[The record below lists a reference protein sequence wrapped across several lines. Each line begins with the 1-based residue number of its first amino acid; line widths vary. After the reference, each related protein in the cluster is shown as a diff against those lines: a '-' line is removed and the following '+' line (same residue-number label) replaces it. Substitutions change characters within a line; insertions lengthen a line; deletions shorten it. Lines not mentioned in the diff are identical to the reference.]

1 MQEKN
6 VKKSIFSVLRLF
18 SIYYILVSTK
28 FKNTTYRF
36 KGSIMAENNIAFITK
51 QTKIVKRN
59 GETVDFDANK
69 IYTAISKAVAAT
81 KEMTPSQVLTITQF
95 VLNKLDVEFTD
106 KIPTVEQVQDTVI
119 QTLMDS
125 REYKTAEA
133 YIIYRQKHSEI
144 RDANIDAVQV
154 IDGYVTEADWRVK
167 ENANI
172 GYSIGGL
179 ILRTS
184 ERVTAEYW
192 LHLYPQEIAEAH
204 KRASFHIHDL
214 GWLSGYCAGWSLREL
229 LYEGFNGV
237 PGYLQCAPA
246 KHMATAISHM
256 VNFLGTLQNEFAGA
270 QAFSSVDTYLAPYVR
285 LDKLSYEDVKNSM
298 QTLVFNC
305 AVPCRWG
312 TQTPFINF
320 TFDWTCPKD
329 LRAQRPFVGGKQVD
343 FTYGDLQNEMDMI
356 NKAFLEVLTEGDSLG
371 RPFTFPIPTY
381 NITDDFPWDHPNV
394 KPLFECAAKYGLPNF
409 QNFLNSDLNP
419 SDVRSMC
426 CRLRLDVRELLK
438 RGGGL
443 FGSAEKT
450 GSLGVITINLARL
463 GYLHKGDRE
472 GLFREL
478 QSLLDMARDALEIK
492 RRVLTKNMERGLY
505 PFTKRYLG
513 NWNHHFSTIGV
524 NGANEMVLNF
534 TNGAE
539 NIASVFG
546 KKLVLDVM
554 DFIRDNLANYQ
565 EATGNLY
572 NLEATPAEG
581 CSYRFAKTDK
591 KNFPDIITAG
601 TPDAPYYTNST
612 QMPVNFTDDPF
623 VALEHQEELQRKYTG
638 GTMFHLY
645 MGEPVSSGDAA
656 MKIVRTIFENYK
668 IPYMTLTPTF
678 SICPKH
684 GYLAGAYD
692 YCPKCDAEIAANSN
706 DGCADCHNE
715 NFDL

>member
-1 MQEKN
+1 MSGNEKEVKMQIAPTFICN
-6 VKKSIFSVLRLF
+6 VMSVKKRS
-18 SIYYILVSTK
+18 
-28 FKNTTYRF
+28 
-36 KGSIMAENNIAFITK
+36 
-51 QTKIVKRN
+51 
-59 GETVDFDANK
+59 GETVAFEAKK
-69 IYTAISKAVAAT
+69 IYNAIKKAAT
-81 KEMTPSQVLTITQF
+81 ATNEISDEAIVQITNDVL
-95 VLNKLDVEFTD
+95 KDLDNNFMARTTSVEE
-106 KIPTVEQVQDTVI
+106 IQDTVI
-119 QTLMDS
+119 RKLMDAKA
-125 REYKTAEA
+125 YKTAEA

-144 RDANIDAVQV
+144 RNANVDAID
-154 IDGYVTEADWRVK
+154 IIESYVGGSNWRIK

-192 LHLYPQEIAEAH
+192 LNMFPAEIADAH
-204 KRASFHIHDL
+204 RSAAIHIHDL
-214 GWLSGYCAGWSLREL
+214 GWLTGYCAGWSLREL

-237 PGYLQCAPA
+237 PGYLQCEPA
-246 KHMATAISHM
+246 RHMATAISHM

-285 LDKLSYEDVKNSM
+285 VDNMSYADVKNAM

-320 TFDWTCPKD
+320 TFDWTCPED
-329 LRAQRPFVGGKQVD
+329 LKPQRPFIGKKQVD

-356 NKAFLEVLTEGDSLG
+356 NRAFIEVMTEGDAQG

-381 NITDDFPWDHPNV
+381 NITNDFPWEHPNV
-394 KPLFECAAKYGLPNF
+394 KPLFDLAAKYGIPNF

-419 SDVRSMC
+419 TDVRSMC

-450 GSLGVITINLARL
+450 GSIGVVTMNLARL
-463 GYLHKGDRE
+463 GYMHKGDRD
-472 GLFREL
+472 GLFRDLERL
-478 QSLLDMARDALEIK
+478 MNMGREVLEIK
-492 RRVLTKNMERGLY
+492 RRVITKHMENGLY
-505 PFTKRYLG
+505 PFTRRYLG

-534 TNGAE
+534 TDGKE
-539 NIASVFG
+539 NIATPYG
-546 KKLVLDVM
+546 KKLVLDLM
-554 DFIRDNLANYQ
+554 DFMREKLVKFQ
-565 EATGNLY
+565 EETGNLY

-581 CSYRFAKTDK
+581 CSYRFAKTDV

-601 TPDAPYYTNST
+601 TRDAPYYTNST
-612 QMPVNFTDDPF
+612 QLPVNFTDDPF

-638 GTMFHLY
+638 GTMLHLY
-645 MGEPVSSGDAA
+645 MGEPVSSGEAA
-656 MKIVRTIFENYK
+656 QKIVRTIFENYK

-684 GYLAGAYD
+684 GYLPGRHEF
-692 YCPKCDAEIAANSN
+692 CPKCDAELGITPDEVSN
-706 DGCADCHNE
+706 KA
-715 NFDL
+715 

>member
-1 MQEKN
+1 MAADKGE
-6 VKKSIFSVLRLF
+6 VKIQV
-18 SIYYILVSTK
+18 VSTL
-28 FKNTTYRF
+28 TCELE
-36 KGSIMAENNIAFITK
+36 SIK
-51 QTKIVKRN
+51 KRS
-59 GETVDFDANK
+59 GEVVPFDAKK
-69 IYTAISKAVAAT
+69 IYEAIKKAVAVTCELSDADIVKIT
-81 KEMTPSQVLTITQF
+81 QDVLKRLDKKFAGQTPS
-95 VLNKLDVEFTD
+95 VEE
-106 KIPTVEQVQDTVI
+106 IQDIVV
-119 QTLMDS
+119 QTLMDAHA
-125 REYKTAEA
+125 YKTAES
-133 YIIYRQKHSEI
+133 YIIYRQKRSEI
-144 RDANIDAVQV
+144 RDASIDAVEV
-154 IDGYVTEADWRVK
+154 IDGYVSEADWRVK

-192 LHLYPQEIAEAH
+192 LSLYPREVAEAH
-204 KRASFHIHDL
+204 KSAAFHIHDL

-237 PGYLQCAPA
+237 KGYLQCEPA

-285 LDKLSYEDVKNSM
+285 LDKMSYADVKNSM

-305 AVPCRWG
+305 SVPCRWG

-329 LRAQRPFVGGKQVD
+329 LREQRPFVGKKQVD
-343 FTYGDLQNEMDMI
+343 FTYGDLQPEMDMI
-356 NKAFLEVLTEGDSLG
+356 NKAFLEVMTEGDAQG

-394 KPLFECAAKYGLPNF
+394 KPLFDLAAKYGIPNF

-419 SDVRSMC
+419 TDVRSMC

-450 GSLGVITINLARL
+450 GSIGVVTINLARL
-463 GYLHKGDRE
+463 GYTHKGDRE

-478 QSLLDMARDALEIK
+478 KRLLDLARDSLEIK
-492 RRVLTKNMERGLY
+492 RKIISKNMERGLY

-539 NIASVFG
+539 NIATVFG
-546 KKLVLDVM
+546 KNLVLDVM
-554 DFIRDNLANYQ
+554 DFIRTNLADYQ
-565 EATGNLY
+565 ETTGNLY

-581 CSYRFAKTDK
+581 CAYRFAKTDK

-601 TPDAPYYTNST
+601 TNDAPYYTNST
-612 QMPVNFTDDPF
+612 QLPVNFTDDPF
-623 VALEHQEELQRKYTG
+623 VALEHQEDLQRKYTG
-638 GTMFHLY
+638 GTMLHLY
-645 MGEPVSSGDAA
+645 MGEPVSSGEAA
-656 MKIVRTIFENYK
+656 EKIVRTIFENYK
-668 IPYMTLTPTF
+668 VPYMTLTPTF

-684 GYLAGAYD
+684 GYLPGRHEF
-692 YCPKCDAEIAANSN
+692 CPKCDAEIAANK
-706 DGCADCHNE
+706 NE
-715 NFDL
+715 Q

>member
-1 MQEKN
+1 MSAPENDNKIQIIPTLTTRLN
-6 VKKSIFSVLRLF
+6 VVQKRSGESVPFDSKKI
-18 SIYYILVSTK
+18 
-28 FKNTTYRF
+28 
-36 KGSIMAENNIAFITK
+36 
-51 QTKIVKRN
+51 
-59 GETVDFDANK
+59 FDAIK
-69 IYTAISKAVAAT
+69 KAVAVT
-81 KEMTPSQVLTITQF
+81 HEISDEKIVEITQNA
-95 VLNKLDVEFTD
+95 LRKLEEKFTD
-106 KIPTVEQVQDTVI
+106 KNPTVEDVQESVI
-119 QTLMDS
+119 ESLMDA
-125 REYKTAEA
+125 RAYKTAES
-133 YIIYRQKHSEI
+133 YIIYRQKRTEI
-144 RDANIDAVQV
+144 RDSYVDAVEV
-154 IDGYVTEADWRVK
+154 IEGYVGGSNWRIK

-192 LHLYPQEIAEAH
+192 LNLYPREVAEAH
-204 KRASFHIHDL
+204 KNASIHIHDL
-214 GWLSGYCAGWSLREL
+214 GWLTGYCAGWSLREL

-237 PGYLQCAPA
+237 PGYLQCEPA

-285 LDKLSYEDVKNSM
+285 VDNMTYADVKNAM

-320 TFDWTCPKD
+320 TFDWTCPED
-329 LRAQRPFVGGKQVD
+329 LKKQRPFVGKKQVD
-343 FTYGDLQNEMDMI
+343 FTYGDLQTEMDMI
-356 NKAFLEVLTEGDSLG
+356 NKAFLEVMTEGDALG

-381 NITDDFPWDHPNV
+381 NITNDFPWNHPNV
-394 KPLFECAAKYGLPNF
+394 KPLFDLAAKYGIPNF

-419 SDVRSMC
+419 TDVRSMC

-450 GSLGVITINLARL
+450 GSIGVVTINLARL
-463 GYLHKGDRE
+463 GYTHKGDRE

-478 QSLLDMARDALEIK
+478 KRLLDLARDSLEIK
-492 RRVLTKNMERGLY
+492 RRIITKNMERGLY
-505 PFTKRYLG
+505 PFTRRYLG
-513 NWNHHFSTIGV
+513 NWDHHFSTIGV
-524 NGANEMVLNF
+524 NGANEMVRNF
-534 TNGAE
+534 TNDKE
-539 NIASVFG
+539 NIATPFG
-546 KKLVLDVM
+546 KKLVLDLM
-554 DFIRDNLANYQ
+554 DFIRENLATFQ
-565 EATGNLY
+565 EQTGNLY

-581 CSYRFAKTDK
+581 CSYRFAKTDV

-601 TPDAPYYTNST
+601 THDAPYYTNST
-612 QMPVNFTDDPF
+612 QLPVNYTDDPF
-623 VALEHQEELQRKYTG
+623 VALEHQEDLQRKYTG
-638 GTMFHLY
+638 GTMLHLY

-656 MKIVRTIFENYK
+656 QKIVRTIFENYK

-684 GYLAGAYD
+684 GYLPGRFEF
-692 YCPKCDAEIAANSN
+692 CPKCDAEIAANQNAES
-706 DGCADCHNE
+706 E
-715 NFDL
+715 TVSQ

>member
-1 MQEKN
+1 M
-6 VKKSIFSVLRLF
+6 SVAVNDNKVQTL
-18 SIYYILVSTK
+18 STK
-28 FKNTTYRF
+28 
-36 KGSIMAENNIAFITK
+36 MVAV
-51 QTKIVKRN
+51 QKRG
-59 GETVDFDANK
+59 GETVPFDAMK
-69 IYTAISKAVAAT
+69 IFSAIKKAADAT
-81 KEMTPSQVLTITQF
+81 SEI
-95 VLNKLDVEFTD
+95 DTD
-106 KIPTVEQVQDTVI
+106 KITSITQSALNKIDAKFDGKTPKVEEIQEAVI
-119 QTLMDS
+119 ESLMDAHA
-125 REYKTAEA
+125 YKTAEA
-133 YIIYRQKHSEI
+133 YIIYRQKRSEI
-144 RDANIDAVQV
+144 RDASIDAIDV
-154 IDGYVTEADWRVK
+154 IESYVGGSNWRIK
-167 ENANI
+167 ENANV

-192 LHLYPQEIAEAH
+192 LNLYPRAVADAH
-204 KRASFHIHDL
+204 RNAAFHIHDL
-214 GWLSGYCAGWSLREL
+214 GWLTGYCAGWSLREL

-237 PGYLQCAPA
+237 KGYLQCEPA
-246 KHMATAISHM
+246 RHMATAISHM

-285 LDKLSYEDVKNSM
+285 IDKLSYAEVKNSM

-329 LRAQRPFVGGKQVD
+329 LRDQRPFVGKKQVD
-343 FTYGDLQNEMDMI
+343 FTYGDLQPEMDMI
-356 NKAFLEVLTEGDSLG
+356 NKAFLEVLTEGDAMG

-419 SDVRSMC
+419 TDVRSMC

-450 GSLGVITINLARL
+450 GSIGVVTINLARL
-463 GYLHKGDRE
+463 GYTHRGDRD
-472 GLFREL
+472 GLFAEL
-478 QSLLDMARDALEIK
+478 KRLLFLARDSLEIK
-492 RRVLTKNMERGLY
+492 RTILTKNMERGLY

-513 NWNHHFSTIGV
+513 DWNHHFSTIGV

-534 TNGAE
+534 TGGTE

-546 KKLVLDVM
+546 KKLVMDVM
-554 DFIRDNLANYQ
+554 DFVREHLANFQ
-565 EATGNLY
+565 EETGNLY

-612 QMPVNFTDDPF
+612 QLPVNYTDDPF

-684 GYLAGAYD
+684 GYLPGAYD
-692 YCPKCDAEIAANSN
+692 FCPKCDAEIAAANGN
-706 DGCADCHNE
+706 GECAECHNE
-715 NFDL
+715 NVNVGTENQ

>member
-1 MQEKN
+1 MGELN
-6 VKKSIFSVLRLF
+6 
-18 SIYYILVSTK
+18 
-28 FKNTTYRF
+28 
-36 KGSIMAENNIAFITK
+36 FITT
-51 QTKIVKRN
+51 QTKIVKRS
-59 GETVDFDANK
+59 GETVDFDAKK
-69 IYTAISKAVAAT
+69 IYDAISKAVATTHELNDA
-81 KEMTPSQVLTITQF
+81 QVFTVTQF
-95 VLNKLDVEFTD
+95 VLNKLDVAFTD
-106 KIPTVEQVQDTVI
+106 KVPTVEQIQDTVV

-125 REYKTAEA
+125 RAYKTAEA
-133 YIIYRQKHSEI
+133 YIIYRQKRSEI
-144 RDANIDAVQV
+144 RDASVDAIDV

-192 LHLYPQEIAEAH
+192 LHLYPSEIADAH
-204 KRASFHIHDL
+204 KRAAIHIHDL

-237 PGYLQCAPA
+237 PGYLQCGPA

-298 QTLVFNC
+298 QTLIFNC

-320 TFDWTCPKD
+320 TFDWTCPVD
-329 LRAQRPFVGGKQVD
+329 LRPQRPFVGGKQVD

-356 NKAFLEVLTEGDSLG
+356 NKAFLEVMTEGDALG

-381 NITDDFPWDHPNV
+381 NITPDFPWNHPNV
-394 KPLFECAAKYGLPNF
+394 KPLFDLAAKYGIPNF

-419 SDVRSMC
+419 TDVRSMC

-450 GSLGVITINLARL
+450 GSIGVVTINLSRL

-478 QSLLDMARDALEIK
+478 QSLLFMGRDALEIK
-492 RRVLTKNMERGLY
+492 RKIISKNMERGLY

-524 NGANEMVLNF
+524 NGANEMVANF

-539 NIASVFG
+539 NIATVFG

-554 DFIRDNLANYQ
+554 DFIRENLANFQ
-565 EATGNLY
+565 EETGNLY

-581 CSYRFAKTDK
+581 CSYRFATTDR
-591 KNFPDIITAG
+591 KNYPDIITAG

-612 QMPVNFTDDPF
+612 QLPVNYTDDPF

-638 GTMFHLY
+638 GTMLHLY

-656 MKIVRTIFENYK
+656 QKIVRTIFENYK
-668 IPYMTLTPTF
+668 VPYMTLTPTF

-684 GYLAGAYD
+684 GYLPGRHEF
-692 YCPKCDAEIAANSN
+692 CPKCDAERTAN
-706 DGCADCHNE
+706 DK
-715 NFDL
+715 

>member
-1 MQEKN
+1 MS
-6 VKKSIFSVLRLF
+6 VKKRS
-18 SIYYILVSTK
+18 
-28 FKNTTYRF
+28 
-36 KGSIMAENNIAFITK
+36 
-51 QTKIVKRN
+51 
-59 GETVDFDANK
+59 GETVAFEAKK
-69 IYTAISKAVAAT
+69 IYNAIKKAAMATNEISDEQVAQVTNDVLGDLDNNFMAR
-81 KEMTPSQVLTITQF
+81 TPS
-95 VLNKLDVEFTD
+95 VEE
-106 KIPTVEQVQDTVI
+106 IQDTVI
-119 QTLMDS
+119 RKLMDAKA
-125 REYKTAEA
+125 YKTAEA

-144 RDANIDAVQV
+144 RNANIDAIKIIESYV
-154 IDGYVTEADWRVK
+154 DGSNWKIK

-184 ERVTAEYW
+184 ERVVEEYW
-192 LHLYPQEIAEAH
+192 LNTYPAEIADAH
-204 KRASFHIHDL
+204 RSAAIHIHDL
-214 GWLSGYCAGWSLREL
+214 GWLTGYCAGWSLREL

-237 PGYLQCAPA
+237 PGYLQCEPA

-285 LDKLSYEDVKNSM
+285 VDNMSYADVKNSM

-320 TFDWTCPKD
+320 TFDWTCPED
-329 LRAQRPFVGGKQVD
+329 LKPQRPFIGKKQVD
-343 FTYGDLQNEMDMI
+343 FTYGDLQKEMDMI
-356 NKAFLEVLTEGDSLG
+356 NRAFIEVMTEGDAQG

-381 NITDDFPWDHPNV
+381 NITNDFPWDHPNV
-394 KPLFECAAKYGLPNF
+394 KPLFDLAAKYGIPNF

-419 SDVRSMC
+419 TDVRSMC

-450 GSLGVITINLARL
+450 GSIGVVTINLSRL
-463 GYLHKGDRE
+463 GYMHKGDRE
-472 GLFREL
+472 GLFRDLEKL
-478 QSLLDMARDALEIK
+478 MNMGREVLEIK
-492 RRVLTKNMERGLY
+492 RRVITKHMENGLY
-505 PFTKRYLG
+505 PFTRRYLG

-534 TNGAE
+534 TNGKD
-539 NIASVFG
+539 NITTPYG
-546 KKLVLDVM
+546 KKLVLDLM
-554 DFIRDNLANYQ
+554 DFMREKLVKFQ
-565 EATGNLY
+565 EETGNLY

-581 CSYRFAKTDK
+581 CSYRFAKTDV

-601 TPDAPYYTNST
+601 TRDAPYYTNST
-612 QMPVNFTDDPF
+612 QVPVNFTDDPF
-623 VALEHQEELQRKYTG
+623 VVLEHQEELQRKYTG
-638 GTMFHLY
+638 GTMLHLY
-645 MGEPVSSGDAA
+645 MGEPVSSGEAA
-656 MKIVRTIFENYK
+656 QKIVRTIFENYK

-684 GYLAGAYD
+684 GYLPGRHEF
-692 YCPKCDAEIAANSN
+692 CPKCDAELGITPDDVSN
-706 DGCADCHNE
+706 KA
-715 NFDL
+715 

>member
-1 MQEKN
+1 MATEKDE
-6 VKKSIFSVLRLF
+6 VKIQVVSTLTCGLKSI
-18 SIYYILVSTK
+18 
-28 FKNTTYRF
+28 
-36 KGSIMAENNIAFITK
+36 
-51 QTKIVKRN
+51 QKRS
-59 GETVDFDANK
+59 GEVVPFDAKK
-69 IYTAISKAVAAT
+69 IFEAIKKAVA
-81 KEMTPSQVLTITQF
+81 V
-95 VLNKLDVEFTD
+95 
-106 KIPTVEQVQDTVI
+106 TVELSDADIVKLTQDVLKRLDKKFAGQTPNVEDI
-119 QTLMDS
+119 QDVVVQTLMDA
-125 REYKTAEA
+125 RAYKTAEA
-133 YIIYRQKHSEI
+133 YIIYRQKRSEI
-144 RDANIDAVQV
+144 RNASVDAVEV
-154 IDGYVTEADWRVK
+154 IDGYVSAGDWRVK

-192 LHLYPQEIAEAH
+192 LSLYPREIAEAH
-204 KRASFHIHDL
+204 KSAAFHIHDL
-214 GWLSGYCAGWSLREL
+214 GWLTGYCAGWSLREL

-237 PGYLQCAPA
+237 KGYLQCEPA

-285 LDKLSYEDVKNSM
+285 LDKLSYADVKNSM

-305 AVPCRWG
+305 SVPCRWG

-329 LRAQRPFVGGKQVD
+329 LREQRPFVGKKQVD
-343 FTYGDLQNEMDMI
+343 FTYGDLQPEMDMI
-356 NKAFLEVLTEGDSLG
+356 NKAFLEVMTEGDALG

-381 NITDDFPWDHPNV
+381 NITDDFPWEHPNV
-394 KPLFECAAKYGLPNF
+394 KPLFDLAAKYGIPNF

-419 SDVRSMC
+419 TDVRSMC

-450 GSLGVITINLARL
+450 GSIGVVTINLARL
-463 GYLHKGDRE
+463 GYTHKGDRE

-478 QSLLDMARDALEIK
+478 KRLLDLARDSLEIK
-492 RRVLTKNMERGLY
+492 RKIISKNMERGLY

-534 TNGAE
+534 TNGAD
-539 NIASVFG
+539 NIATVFG
-546 KKLVLDVM
+546 KNLVLEVM
-554 DFIRDNLANYQ
+554 DFIRTNLADYQ
-565 EATGNLY
+565 ETTGNLY

-581 CSYRFAKTDK
+581 CAYRFAKTDK

-612 QMPVNFTDDPF
+612 QLPVNFTDDPF

-638 GTMFHLY
+638 GTMLHLY
-645 MGEPVSSGDAA
+645 MGEPVSSGEAA
-656 MKIVRTIFENYK
+656 EKIVRTIFENYK
-668 IPYMTLTPTF
+668 VPYMTLTPTF

-684 GYLAGAYD
+684 GYLPGRHD
-692 YCPKCDAEIAANSN
+692 FCPKCDAEIAANK
-706 DGCADCHNE
+706 NE
-715 NFDL
+715 Q

>member
-1 MQEKN
+1 MHIVPRFTCN
-6 VKKSIFSVLRLF
+6 VTSVKKRS
-18 SIYYILVSTK
+18 
-28 FKNTTYRF
+28 
-36 KGSIMAENNIAFITK
+36 GEMAA
-51 QTKIVKRN
+51 
-59 GETVDFDANK
+59 FDAKK
-69 IYTAISKAVAAT
+69 IYTAIEKAAAAT
-81 KEMTPSQVLTITQF
+81 KEI
-95 VLNKLDVEFTD
+95 DED
-106 KIPTVEQVQDTVI
+106 KIIDITNDVLHDLDDNFMGRTPTVEEIQDTVI
-119 QTLMDS
+119 RKLMDAHA
-125 REYKTAEA
+125 YKTAEA

-144 RDANIDAVQV
+144 RNANIDAVDI
-154 IDGYVTEADWRVK
+154 IDSYVGGSNWRIK

-192 LHLYPQEIAEAH
+192 LNMFPEEIADAH
-204 KRASFHIHDL
+204 RSAAIHIHDL
-214 GWLSGYCAGWSLREL
+214 GWLTGYCAGWSLREL

-237 PGYLQCAPA
+237 PGYLQCEPA
-246 KHMATAISHM
+246 RHMATAVSHM

-285 LDKLSYEDVKNSM
+285 IDNMSYADVKNSM
-298 QTLVFNC
+298 QTLIFNC

-320 TFDWTCPKD
+320 TFDWTCPED
-329 LRAQRPFVGGKQVD
+329 LKHQRPFVGKQQVD
-343 FTYGDLQNEMDMI
+343 FTYGDLQAEMDMI
-356 NKAFLEVLTEGDSLG
+356 NKAFIEVMTEGDAHG

-381 NITDDFPWDHPNV
+381 NITNDFPWDHPNV
-394 KPLFECAAKYGLPNF
+394 KPLFDLAAKYGIPNF

-419 SDVRSMC
+419 TDVRSMC

-450 GSLGVITINLARL
+450 GSIGVVTINLSRL

-472 GLFREL
+472 GLFRDLEKL
-478 QSLLDMARDALEIK
+478 MNMGREVLEIK
-492 RRVLTKNMERGLY
+492 RRVISKHLENGLY

-534 TNGAE
+534 TDGKE
-539 NIASVFG
+539 SIATPFG
-546 KKLVLDVM
+546 KKFVLDLM
-554 DFIRDNLANYQ
+554 DFMRDKLATFQ
-565 EATGNLY
+565 EETGNLY

-581 CSYRFAKTDK
+581 CSYRFAKTDV

-601 TPDAPYYTNST
+601 TREAPYYTNST
-612 QMPVNFTDDPF
+612 QLPVNFTDDPF

-638 GTMFHLY
+638 GTMLHLY
-645 MGEPVSSGDAA
+645 MGEPVSSGEAA
-656 MKIVRTIFENYK
+656 QKIVRTIFENYK

-684 GYLAGAYD
+684 GYLPGRHEF
-692 YCPKCDAEIAANSN
+692 CPKCDAELGIVTETETASN
-706 DGCADCHNE
+706 KA
-715 NFDL
+715 

>member
-1 MQEKN
+1 MSGNEKEVKMQIAPTFICN
-6 VKKSIFSVLRLF
+6 VMSVKKRS
-18 SIYYILVSTK
+18 
-28 FKNTTYRF
+28 
-36 KGSIMAENNIAFITK
+36 
-51 QTKIVKRN
+51 
-59 GETVDFDANK
+59 GETVAFEAKK
-69 IYTAISKAVAAT
+69 IYNAIKKAAT
-81 KEMTPSQVLTITQF
+81 ATNEISDETIVQITNDVLKDLDNNFMARTPS
-95 VLNKLDVEFTD
+95 VEE
-106 KIPTVEQVQDTVI
+106 IQDTVI
-119 QTLMDS
+119 RKLMDAKA
-125 REYKTAEA
+125 YKTAEA

-144 RDANIDAVQV
+144 RNANVDAID
-154 IDGYVTEADWRVK
+154 IIESYVGGSNWRIK

-192 LHLYPQEIAEAH
+192 LNMFPAEIADAH
-204 KRASFHIHDL
+204 RSAAIHIHDL
-214 GWLSGYCAGWSLREL
+214 GWLTGYCAGWSLREL

-237 PGYLQCAPA
+237 PGYLQCEPA
-246 KHMATAISHM
+246 RHMATAISHM

-285 LDKLSYEDVKNSM
+285 VDNMSYADVKNAM

-320 TFDWTCPKD
+320 TFDWTCPED
-329 LRAQRPFVGGKQVD
+329 LKPQRPFIGKKQVD

-356 NKAFLEVLTEGDSLG
+356 NRAFIEVMTEGDAQG

-381 NITDDFPWDHPNV
+381 NITNDFPWDHPNV
-394 KPLFECAAKYGLPNF
+394 KPLFDLAAKYGIPNF

-419 SDVRSMC
+419 TDVRSMC

-450 GSLGVITINLARL
+450 GSIGVVTMNLARL
-463 GYLHKGDRE
+463 GYMHKGDRE
-472 GLFREL
+472 GLFRDLERL
-478 QSLLDMARDALEIK
+478 MNMGREVLEIK
-492 RRVLTKNMERGLY
+492 RRVITKHMENGLY
-505 PFTKRYLG
+505 PFTRRYLG

-534 TNGAE
+534 TDGKE
-539 NIASVFG
+539 NIATPYG
-546 KKLVLDVM
+546 KKLVLDLM
-554 DFIRDNLANYQ
+554 DFMREKLVKFQ
-565 EATGNLY
+565 EETGNLY

-581 CSYRFAKTDK
+581 CSYRFAKTDV

-601 TPDAPYYTNST
+601 TRDAPYYTNST
-612 QMPVNFTDDPF
+612 QLPVNFTDDPF

-638 GTMFHLY
+638 GTMLHLY
-645 MGEPVSSGDAA
+645 MGEPVSSGEAA
-656 MKIVRTIFENYK
+656 QKIVRTIFENYK

-684 GYLAGAYD
+684 GYLPGRHEF
-692 YCPKCDAEIAANSN
+692 CPKCDAELGITPDEVSN
-706 DGCADCHNE
+706 KA
-715 NFDL
+715 

>member
-1 MQEKN
+1 MSTTQNEIKIQ
-6 VKKSIFSVLRLF
+6 VIPTFTTS
-18 SIYYILVSTK
+18 LV
-28 FKNTTYRF
+28 
-36 KGSIMAENNIAFITK
+36 AV
-51 QTKIVKRN
+51 QKRS
-59 GETVDFDANK
+59 GETVPFDAKK
-69 IYTAISKAVAAT
+69 IYEAIKKAVAVTA
-81 KEMTPSQVLTITQF
+81 ELSDEQLVHVVQGVLMR
-95 VLNKLDVEFTD
+95 LDVNYAGKT
-106 KIPTVEQVQDTVI
+106 PTVEAIQDIVI
-119 QTLMDS
+119 QTLMDMKA
-125 REYKTAEA
+125 YKTAET
-133 YIIYRQKHSEI
+133 YIIYRQKRSEI
-144 RDANIDAVQV
+144 RNSGVDAVD
-154 IDGYVTEADWRVK
+154 IIEGYVGGSNWRIK

-192 LHLYPQEIAEAH
+192 LNLYPKAVADAH
-204 KRASFHIHDL
+204 KNAAVHIHDL
-214 GWLSGYCAGWSLREL
+214 GWLCGYCAGWSLREL

-237 PGYLQCAPA
+237 PGYLQCEPA

-285 LDKLSYEDVKNSM
+285 IDNMSYAEVKNAM

-329 LRAQRPFVGGKQVD
+329 LREQRPFVGKKMVD
-343 FTYGDLQNEMDMI
+343 FTYGDLQAEMDMI
-356 NKAFLEVLTEGDSLG
+356 NKAFIEVMTEGDALG

-381 NITDDFPWDHPNV
+381 NITPDFPWNHPNV
-394 KPLFECAAKYGLPNF
+394 KPLFDLAAKYGIPNF

-419 SDVRSMC
+419 TDVRSMC

-450 GSLGVITINLARL
+450 GSIGVFTINLARL

-472 GLFREL
+472 GLFTEL
-478 QSLLDMARDALEIK
+478 KRLLELGRDQLEIK
-492 RRVLTKNMERGLY
+492 RTIISKNMERGLY

-513 NWNHHFSTIGV
+513 DWNHHFSTIGV
-524 NGANEMVLNF
+524 NGANEMVRNF
-534 TNGAE
+534 TDDRE
-539 NIASVFG
+539 NIATPMG
-546 KKLVLDVM
+546 KKMVLDVM
-554 DFIRDNLANYQ
+554 DFIREHLANFQ
-565 EATGNLY
+565 EQTGNLY

-612 QMPVNFTDDPF
+612 QLPVNFTDDPF

-638 GTMFHLY
+638 GTMLHLY

-656 MKIVRTIFENYK
+656 QKIVRTIFENYR

-684 GYLAGAYD
+684 GYLAGNYEF
-692 YCPKCDAEIAANSN
+692 CPKCDAEIAAANRASN
-706 DGCADCHNE
+706 DNK
-715 NFDL
+715 

>member
-1 MQEKN
+1 MLPQN
-6 VKKSIFSVLRLF
+6 SL
-18 SIYYILVSTK
+18 YYILLPNN
-28 FKNTTYRF
+28 KNNHYILSLLYI
-36 KGSIMAENNIAFITK
+36 KVQKMSVPENNV
-51 QTKIVKRN
+51 KIQIIPTLTTNLKVLQKRS
-59 GETVDFDANK
+59 GETVPFDSKKIFDAVK
-69 IYTAISKAVAAT
+69 KAVDVTHEISDEQIVDITRAALAKLESKFPAAT
-81 KEMTPSQVLTITQF
+81 
-95 VLNKLDVEFTD
+95 
-106 KIPTVEQVQDTVI
+106 PTVEDVQESVI
-119 QTLMDS
+119 ESLMDA
-125 REYKTAEA
+125 RAYKTAEA
-133 YIIYRQKHSEI
+133 YIIYRQKRTEI
-144 RDANIDAVQV
+144 RDSYVDAVEV
-154 IDGYVTEADWRVK
+154 IEGYVGGSNWRIK

-192 LHLYPQEIAEAH
+192 LNLYPREIAEAH
-204 KRASFHIHDL
+204 KNASIHIHDL
-214 GWLSGYCAGWSLREL
+214 GWLTGYCAGWSLREL

-285 LDKLSYEDVKNSM
+285 IDNMSYADVKNAM

-320 TFDWTCPKD
+320 TFDWTCPDD
-329 LRAQRPFVGGKQVD
+329 LKSQHPFIGKKQVD
-343 FTYGDLQNEMDMI
+343 FTYGDLQAEMDMV
-356 NKAFLEVLTEGDSLG
+356 NKAFLEVMTEGDAMG

-381 NITDDFPWDHPNV
+381 NITKDFPWEHPNV
-394 KPLFECAAKYGLPNF
+394 KPLFDLAAKYGTPNF

-419 SDVRSMC
+419 TDVRSMC

-450 GSLGVITINLARL
+450 GSIGVVTINLARL
-463 GYLHKGDRE
+463 GYTHKGDRD

-478 QSLLDMARDALEIK
+478 KRLLGLARDSLEIK
-492 RRVLTKNMERGLY
+492 RRIITKNMERGLY
-505 PFTKRYLG
+505 PFTRRYLG
-513 NWNHHFSTIGV
+513 NWDHHFSTIGV
-524 NGANEMVLNF
+524 NGANEMVRNF
-534 TNGAE
+534 TNDRE
-539 NIASVFG
+539 NIATPMG
-546 KKLVLDVM
+546 KKLVLDLM
-554 DFIRDNLANYQ
+554 DFIRENLATFQ
-565 EATGNLY
+565 EQTGNLY

-581 CSYRFAKTDK
+581 CSYRFAKTDV

-601 TPDAPYYTNST
+601 THDAPYYTNST
-612 QMPVNFTDDPF
+612 QLPVNYTDDPF

-638 GTMFHLY
+638 GTMLHLY
-645 MGEPVSSGDAA
+645 MGEPVSSGEAA
-656 MKIVRTIFENYK
+656 KKIVRTIFENYK

-684 GYLAGAYD
+684 GYLPGRHEF
-692 YCPKCDAEIAANSN
+692 CPKCDAEIAANQNAESN
-706 DGCADCHNE
+706 QVSK
-715 NFDL
+715 

>member
-1 MQEKN
+1 MSATETTIQVIPTLKSQLVAVQKRSGETMPFDARKIFDAI
-6 VKKSIFSVLRLF
+6 KKA
-18 SIYYILVSTK
+18 VST
-28 FKNTTYRF
+28 TEEM
-36 KGSIMAENNIAFITK
+36 SDAD
-51 QTKIVKRN
+51 IVNVTQNALNALDDMFAGKTPQV
-59 GETVDFDANK
+59 E
-69 IYTAISKAVAAT
+69 AI
-81 KEMTPSQVLTITQF
+81 Q
-95 VLNKLDVEFTD
+95 DV
-106 KIPTVEQVQDTVI
+106 VVRA
-119 QTLMDS
+119 LMDAKA
-125 REYKTAEA
+125 YKTAEA
-133 YIIYRQKHSEI
+133 YIIYRQKRSEI
-144 RDANIDAVQV
+144 RNSSIDAVDV
-154 IDGYVTEADWRVK
+154 IEGYVGGSNWRIK

-192 LHLYPQEIAEAH
+192 LNLYPKAVAEAH
-204 KRASFHIHDL
+204 KNAAVHIHDL
-214 GWLSGYCAGWSLREL
+214 GWLCGYCAGWSLREL

-237 PGYLQCAPA
+237 PGYLQCEPA

-285 LDKLSYEDVKNSM
+285 IDNMTYSDVKNAM

-320 TFDWTCPKD
+320 TFDWTCPED
-329 LRAQRPFVGGKQVD
+329 LKSQRPFIGKKMVD
-343 FTYGDLQNEMDMI
+343 FTYGDLQAEMDMI
-356 NKAFLEVLTEGDSLG
+356 NKAFIEVMTEGDAMG

-381 NITDDFPWDHPNV
+381 NITPDFPWEHPNV
-394 KPLFECAAKYGLPNF
+394 KPLFDLAAKYGIPNF

-419 SDVRSMC
+419 TDVRSMC

-450 GSLGVITINLARL
+450 GSIGVFTINLARL
-463 GYLHKGDRE
+463 GYLHKGDRD
-472 GLFREL
+472 GLFTEL
-478 QSLLDMARDALEIK
+478 KRLLELGRDQLEIK
-492 RRVLTKNMERGLY
+492 RTIISKNMERGLY

-513 NWNHHFSTIGV
+513 DWNHHFSTIGV
-524 NGANEMVLNF
+524 NGANEMVRNF
-534 TNGAE
+534 TNDRE
-539 NIASVFG
+539 NISTPMG

-554 DFIRDNLANYQ
+554 DFIRDHLANFQ
-565 EATGNLY
+565 EQTGNLY

-612 QMPVNFTDDPF
+612 QLPVNFTDDPF

-638 GTMFHLY
+638 GTMLHLY

-656 MKIVRTIFENYK
+656 QKIVRTIFENYK

-684 GYLAGAYD
+684 GYLAGNYEF
-692 YCPKCDAEIAANSN
+692 CPKCDAEIAAAKSASN
-706 DGCADCHNE
+706 DNK
-715 NFDL
+715 

>member
-1 MQEKN
+1 MANDKN
-6 VKKSIFSVLRLF
+6 ETKIQVVSTLTCELESVKKRS
-18 SIYYILVSTK
+18 
-28 FKNTTYRF
+28 
-36 KGSIMAENNIAFITK
+36 
-51 QTKIVKRN
+51 
-59 GETVDFDANK
+59 GETVPFDAKK
-69 IYTAISKAVAAT
+69 IFDAIKAAVAVTHEVSDADIVKIT
-81 KEMTPSQVLTITQF
+81 QDVLKRLDKKYTGQTPS
-95 VLNKLDVEFTD
+95 VED
-106 KIPTVEQVQDTVI
+106 IQDIVI

-125 REYKTAEA
+125 KAYKTAES
-133 YIIYRQKHSEI
+133 YIVYRQKRAETRS
-144 RDANIDAVQV
+144 ALVDAVSV
-154 IDGYVTEADWRVK
+154 IGDYVSEADWRVK

-179 ILRTS
+179 ILRSS
-184 ERVTAEYW
+184 ERMTAEYW
-192 LHLYPQEIAEAH
+192 LNLYPKDIADAH
-204 KRASFHIHDL
+204 KSAAFHIHDL
-214 GWLSGYCAGWSLREL
+214 GWLTGYCAGWSLREL

-285 LDKLSYEDVKNSM
+285 VDNLSYEDVKNAM

-305 AVPCRWG
+305 SVPCRWG

-329 LRAQRPFVGGKQVD
+329 LREQRPFINKKMVD
-343 FTYGDLQNEMDMI
+343 FTYGDLQAEMDMI
-356 NKAFLEVLTEGDSLG
+356 NKAFIEVMTEGDAQG

-394 KPLFECAAKYGLPNF
+394 KPLFDLAAKYGIPNF

-419 SDVRSMC
+419 TDVRSMC

-450 GSLGVITINLARL
+450 GSIGVVTINLARL
-463 GYLHKGDRE
+463 GYTHKGDRE

-478 QSLLDMARDALEIK
+478 KRLLDLARDSLEIK
-492 RRVLTKNMERGLY
+492 RKIISKNLERGLY

-524 NGANEMVLNF
+524 NGANEMVMNF
-534 TNGAE
+534 TNGTD
-539 NIASVFG
+539 NIATMFG
-546 KKLVLDVM
+546 KNLVLEVM
-554 DFIRDNLANYQ
+554 DFIRTNLADYQ
-565 EATGNLY
+565 ETTGNLY

-581 CSYRFAKTDK
+581 CAYRFAKTDK

-612 QMPVNFTDDPF
+612 QLPVYFTDDPF

-638 GTMFHLY
+638 GTMLHLY
-645 MGEPVSSGDAA
+645 MGEPVSSGEAA
-656 MKIVRTIFENYK
+656 QKIIRTIFENYK
-668 IPYMTLTPTF
+668 VPYMTLTPTF

-684 GYLAGAYD
+684 GYLPGKHD
-692 YCPKCDAEIAANSN
+692 FCPKCDAEIAANNN
-706 DGCADCHNE
+706 DCQCKCGDHE
-715 NFDL
+715 

>member
-1 MQEKN
+1 MSAPETTIQVIPTFNSKLVAIQKRSGETIPFEPRKIFDAI
-6 VKKSIFSVLRLF
+6 KKA
-18 SIYYILVSTK
+18 VSTTEEMSDTDIANVTQNILNALDEK
-28 FKNTTYRF
+28 F
-36 KGSIMAENNIAFITK
+36 A
-51 QTKIVKRN
+51 
-59 GETVDFDANK
+59 
-69 IYTAISKAVAAT
+69 
-81 KEMTPSQVLTITQF
+81 
-95 VLNKLDVEFTD
+95 D
-106 KIPTVEQVQDTVI
+106 KIPQVEAVQDIVVRA
-119 QTLMDS
+119 LMDAKA
-125 REYKTAEA
+125 YKTAEA
-133 YIIYRQKHSEI
+133 YIIYRQKRSEI
-144 RDANIDAVQV
+144 RNSSIDAVDV
-154 IDGYVTEADWRVK
+154 IEGYVGGSNWRIK

-192 LHLYPQEIAEAH
+192 LNLYPKAVADAH
-204 KRASFHIHDL
+204 RNAAVHIHDL
-214 GWLSGYCAGWSLREL
+214 GWLCGYCAGWSLREL

-237 PGYLQCAPA
+237 SGYMQCAPA

-285 LDKLSYEDVKNSM
+285 IDNMTYAEVKNAM
-298 QTLVFNC
+298 QTLIFNC

-320 TFDWTCPKD
+320 TFDWTCPQD
-329 LRAQRPFVGGKQVD
+329 LKSQHPFIGKKMVD
-343 FTYGDLQNEMDMI
+343 FTYGDLQAEMDMI
-356 NKAFLEVLTEGDSLG
+356 NRAFIEVMTEGDAMG

-381 NITDDFPWDHPNV
+381 NITPDFPWEHPNV
-394 KPLFECAAKYGLPNF
+394 KPLFELAAKYGLPNF

-419 SDVRSMC
+419 TDVRSMC

-450 GSLGVITINLARL
+450 GSIGVFTINLARL
-463 GYLHKGDRE
+463 GYLHKGDRD
-472 GLFREL
+472 GLFTEL
-478 QSLLDMARDALEIK
+478 KRLLELGRDQLEIK
-492 RRVLTKNMERGLY
+492 RTIISKNMERGLY

-513 NWNHHFSTIGV
+513 DWNHHFSTIGV
-524 NGANEMVLNF
+524 NGANEMVRNF
-534 TNGAE
+534 TNDRE
-539 NIASVFG
+539 NIATPMG
-546 KKLVLDVM
+546 KKMVLDVM
-554 DFIRDNLANYQ
+554 DFIREHLANFQ
-565 EATGNLY
+565 EQTGNLY

-612 QMPVNFTDDPF
+612 QLPVNFTDDPF

-638 GTMFHLY
+638 GTMLHLY

-656 MKIVRTIFENYK
+656 MKIVRTIFENYR

-684 GYLAGAYD
+684 GYLAGNYE
-692 YCPKCDAEIAANSN
+692 YCPKCDAEIAAAARASN
-706 DGCADCHNE
+706 DNK
-715 NFDL
+715 

>member
-1 MQEKN
+1 MSGNEKEVKMQIAPTFICN
-6 VKKSIFSVLRLF
+6 VMSVKKRS
-18 SIYYILVSTK
+18 
-28 FKNTTYRF
+28 
-36 KGSIMAENNIAFITK
+36 
-51 QTKIVKRN
+51 
-59 GETVDFDANK
+59 GETVAFEAKK
-69 IYTAISKAVAAT
+69 IYNAIKKAAT
-81 KEMTPSQVLTITQF
+81 ATNEISDETIVQITNDVLKDLDNNFMARTPS
-95 VLNKLDVEFTD
+95 VEE
-106 KIPTVEQVQDTVI
+106 IQDTVI
-119 QTLMDS
+119 RKLMDAHA
-125 REYKTAEA
+125 YKTAEA

-144 RDANIDAVQV
+144 RNANVDAID
-154 IDGYVTEADWRVK
+154 IIESYVGGSNWRIK

-192 LHLYPQEIAEAH
+192 LNMFPAEIADAH
-204 KRASFHIHDL
+204 RSAAIHIHDL
-214 GWLSGYCAGWSLREL
+214 GWLTGYCAGWSLREL

-237 PGYLQCAPA
+237 PGYLQCEPA
-246 KHMATAISHM
+246 RHMATAISHM

-285 LDKLSYEDVKNSM
+285 VDNMSYADVKNAM

-320 TFDWTCPKD
+320 TFDWTCPED
-329 LRAQRPFVGGKQVD
+329 LKPQRPFIGKKQVD

-356 NKAFLEVLTEGDSLG
+356 NRAFIEVMTEGDAQG

-381 NITDDFPWDHPNV
+381 NITNDFPWDHPNV
-394 KPLFECAAKYGLPNF
+394 KPLFDLAAKYGIPNF

-419 SDVRSMC
+419 TDVRSMC

-450 GSLGVITINLARL
+450 GSIGVVTMNLARL
-463 GYLHKGDRE
+463 GYMHKGDRE
-472 GLFREL
+472 GLFRDLERL
-478 QSLLDMARDALEIK
+478 MNMGREVLEIK
-492 RRVLTKNMERGLY
+492 RRVITKHMENGLY
-505 PFTKRYLG
+505 PFTRRYLG

-534 TNGAE
+534 TDGKE
-539 NIASVFG
+539 NIATPYG
-546 KKLVLDVM
+546 KKLVLDLM
-554 DFIRDNLANYQ
+554 DFMREKLVKFQ
-565 EATGNLY
+565 EETGNLY

-581 CSYRFAKTDK
+581 CSYRFAKTDV

-601 TPDAPYYTNST
+601 TRDAPYYTNST
-612 QMPVNFTDDPF
+612 QLPVNFTDDPF

-638 GTMFHLY
+638 GTMLHLY
-645 MGEPVSSGDAA
+645 MGEPVSSGEAA
-656 MKIVRTIFENYK
+656 QKIVRTIFENYK

-684 GYLAGAYD
+684 GYLPGRHEF
-692 YCPKCDAEIAANSN
+692 CPKCDAELGITPDEVSN
-706 DGCADCHNE
+706 KA
-715 NFDL
+715 

>member
-1 MQEKN
+1 MVADKGE
-6 VKKSIFSVLRLF
+6 VKIQV
-18 SIYYILVSTK
+18 VSTL
-28 FKNTTYRF
+28 TCELE
-36 KGSIMAENNIAFITK
+36 SIK
-51 QTKIVKRN
+51 KRS
-59 GETVDFDANK
+59 GEVVPFDAKK
-69 IYTAISKAVAAT
+69 IYEAIKKAVAVTCELSDADIV
-81 KEMTPSQVLTITQF
+81 KITQD
-95 VLNKLDVEFTD
+95 VLKRLDKKFAGQIPNVEE
-106 KIPTVEQVQDTVI
+106 IQDIVV
-119 QTLMDS
+119 QTLMDAHA
-125 REYKTAEA
+125 YKTAES
-133 YIIYRQKHSEI
+133 YIIYRQKRSEI
-144 RDANIDAVQV
+144 RDASIDAVEV
-154 IDGYVTEADWRVK
+154 IDGYVSEADWRVK

-192 LHLYPQEIAEAH
+192 LSLYPREVAEAH
-204 KRASFHIHDL
+204 KSAAFHIHDL

-237 PGYLQCAPA
+237 KGYLQCEPA

-285 LDKLSYEDVKNSM
+285 LDKMSYADVKNSM

-305 AVPCRWG
+305 SVPCRWG

-329 LRAQRPFVGGKQVD
+329 LREQRPFVGKKQVD
-343 FTYGDLQNEMDMI
+343 FTYGDLQPEMDMI
-356 NKAFLEVLTEGDSLG
+356 NKAFLEVMTEGDAQG

-394 KPLFECAAKYGLPNF
+394 KPLFDLAAKYGIPNF

-419 SDVRSMC
+419 TDVRSMC

-450 GSLGVITINLARL
+450 GSIGVVTINLARL
-463 GYLHKGDRE
+463 GYTHKGDRE

-478 QSLLDMARDALEIK
+478 KRLLDLARDSLEIK
-492 RRVLTKNMERGLY
+492 RKIISKNMERGLY

-539 NIASVFG
+539 NIATVFG
-546 KKLVLDVM
+546 KNLVLDVM
-554 DFIRDNLANYQ
+554 DFIRTNLADYQ
-565 EATGNLY
+565 ETTGNLY

-581 CSYRFAKTDK
+581 CAYRFAKTDK

-601 TPDAPYYTNST
+601 TNDAPYYTNST
-612 QMPVNFTDDPF
+612 QLPVNFTDDPF
-623 VALEHQEELQRKYTG
+623 VALEHQEDLQRKYTG
-638 GTMFHLY
+638 GTMLHLY
-645 MGEPVSSGDAA
+645 MGEPVSSGEAA
-656 MKIVRTIFENYK
+656 EKIVRTIFENYK
-668 IPYMTLTPTF
+668 VPYMTLTPTF

-684 GYLAGAYD
+684 GYLPGRHEF
-692 YCPKCDAEIAANSN
+692 CPKCDAEIAANK
-706 DGCADCHNE
+706 NE
-715 NFDL
+715 Q

>member
-1 MQEKN
+1 MSAAETNIQIIPALTTK
-6 VKKSIFSVLRLF
+6 
-18 SIYYILVSTK
+18 LV
-28 FKNTTYRF
+28 
-36 KGSIMAENNIAFITK
+36 AV
-51 QTKIVKRN
+51 QKRS
-59 GETVDFDANK
+59 GETVPFDARK
-69 IYTAISKAVAAT
+69 IFEAIKKAVAVTHEISDADIARVT
-81 KEMTPSQVLTITQF
+81 QSVL
-95 VLNKLDVEFTD
+95 DSADAEFDGKT
-106 KIPTVEQVQDTVI
+106 PTVEAIQELVI
-119 QTLMDS
+119 RALMDAKA
-125 REYKTAEA
+125 YKTAEA
-133 YIIYRQKHSEI
+133 YIIYRQKRSEI
-144 RDANIDAVQV
+144 RDSYVDAVDV
-154 IDGYVTEADWRVK
+154 IEGYVGGSNWRIK

-192 LHLYPQEIAEAH
+192 LNLYPKEVAEAH
-204 KRASFHIHDL
+204 KNAAVHIHDL
-214 GWLSGYCAGWSLREL
+214 GWLCGYCAGWSLREL

-237 PGYLQCAPA
+237 SGYLQCEPA

-285 LDKLSYEDVKNSM
+285 IDNMSYPEVKNAM

-320 TFDWTCPKD
+320 TFDWTCPED
-329 LRAQRPFVGGKQVD
+329 LKSQHPFIGKKMVD
-343 FTYGDLQNEMDMI
+343 FTYGDLQAEMDMI
-356 NKAFLEVLTEGDSLG
+356 NRAFIEVMTEGDANG

-381 NITDDFPWDHPNV
+381 NITPDFPWEHPNV
-394 KPLFECAAKYGLPNF
+394 KPLFALAAKYGIPNF

-419 SDVRSMC
+419 TDVRSMC

-450 GSLGVITINLARL
+450 GSIGVYTINLARL
-463 GYLHKGDRE
+463 GYTHKGDRE

-478 QSLLDMARDALEIK
+478 KRLLELGRDQLEIK
-492 RRVLTKNMERGLY
+492 RKVLTKNMERGLY
-505 PFTKRYLG
+505 PFTRRYLG
-513 NWNHHFSTIGV
+513 DWNHHFSTIGI
-524 NGANEMVLNF
+524 NGANEMVRNF
-534 TNGAE
+534 TNDRE
-539 NIASVFG
+539 NIATTLG

-554 DFIRDNLANYQ
+554 DFIRDHLATFQ
-565 EATGNLY
+565 EQTGNLY

-601 TPDAPYYTNST
+601 TPDAPYYTNSS
-612 QMPVNFTDDPF
+612 QLPVNYTDDPF

-638 GTMFHLY
+638 GTMLHLY

-656 MKIVRTIFENYK
+656 QKIVRTIFENYR

-684 GYLAGAYD
+684 GYLAGNYEF
-692 YCPKCDAEIAANSN
+692 CPKCDAEIAAHRAASN
-706 DGCADCHNE
+706 E
-715 NFDL
+715 Q

>member
-1 MQEKN
+1 MSDNENVVKMQVAPTFICN
-6 VKKSIFSVLRLF
+6 VMSVKKRS
-18 SIYYILVSTK
+18 
-28 FKNTTYRF
+28 
-36 KGSIMAENNIAFITK
+36 
-51 QTKIVKRN
+51 
-59 GETVDFDANK
+59 GETAVFEAKKIFDAIK
-69 IYTAISKAVAAT
+69 KAAVAT
-81 KEMTPSQVLTITQF
+81 NEISDERVVQITNDVLTDLDNNFMGRTPS
-95 VLNKLDVEFTD
+95 VEE
-106 KIPTVEQVQDTVI
+106 IQDTVI
-119 QTLMDS
+119 RKLMDAKA
-125 REYKTAEA
+125 YKTAEA

-144 RDANIDAVQV
+144 RNANVDAID
-154 IDGYVTEADWRVK
+154 IIESYVGGSNWRIK

-192 LHLYPQEIAEAH
+192 LNMFPAEIADAH
-204 KRASFHIHDL
+204 RSAAIHIHDL
-214 GWLSGYCAGWSLREL
+214 GWLTGYCAGWSLREL

-237 PGYLQCAPA
+237 PGYLQCEPA

-285 LDKLSYEDVKNSM
+285 IDNMSYSDVKNAM

-329 LRAQRPFVGGKQVD
+329 LRAQRPFVGKKQVD
-343 FTYGDLQNEMDMI
+343 FTYGDLQAEMDMI
-356 NKAFLEVLTEGDSLG
+356 NKAFIEVMTEGDAQG

-394 KPLFECAAKYGLPNF
+394 KPLFDLAAKYGIPNF

-419 SDVRSMC
+419 TDVRSMC

-450 GSLGVITINLARL
+450 GSIGVVTMNLARL
-463 GYLHKGDRE
+463 GYRHKGDRE
-472 GLFREL
+472 GLYREL
-478 QSLLDMARDALEIK
+478 ERLMNMGREVLEIK
-492 RRVLTKNMERGLY
+492 RRVISKHMENGLY
-505 PFTKRYLG
+505 PFTRRYLG

-534 TNGAE
+534 TDGKE
-539 NIASVFG
+539 NIATPFG
-546 KKLVLDVM
+546 KKFVLDLM
-554 DFIRDNLANYQ
+554 DFMRDKLATFQ
-565 EATGNLY
+565 EETGNLY

-581 CSYRFAKTDK
+581 CSYRFAKTDV

-601 TPDAPYYTNST
+601 TREAPYYTNST
-612 QMPVNFTDDPF
+612 QLPVNFTDDPF

-638 GTMFHLY
+638 GTMLHLY
-645 MGEPVSSGDAA
+645 MGEPVSSGEAA
-656 MKIVRTIFENYK
+656 QKIVRTIFENYK

-684 GYLAGAYD
+684 GYLPGRHEF
-692 YCPKCDAEIAANSN
+692 CPKCDAELGICTECASN
-706 DGCADCHNE
+706 KA
-715 NFDL
+715 

>member
-1 MQEKN
+1 M
-6 VKKSIFSVLRLF
+6 SVPENDNKIQIIPTLNTRLR
-18 SIYYILVSTK
+18 VV
-28 FKNTTYRF
+28 
-36 KGSIMAENNIAFITK
+36 
-51 QTKIVKRN
+51 QKRS
-59 GETVDFDANK
+59 GETVPFDSKKIFDAIK
-69 IYTAISKAVAAT
+69 KAVAVT
-81 KEMTPSQVLTITQF
+81 HEMA
-95 VLNKLDVEFTD
+95 DD
-106 KIPTVEQVQDTVI
+106 KIVDITRATLTKLENKFMDTNPTVEDVQESVI
-119 QTLMDS
+119 ESLMDA
-125 REYKTAEA
+125 RAYKTAES
-133 YIIYRQKHSEI
+133 YIIYRQKRTEI
-144 RDANIDAVQV
+144 RDSYVDAVEV
-154 IDGYVTEADWRVK
+154 IEGYVGGTNWRIK

-192 LHLYPQEIAEAH
+192 LNLYPREVAEAH
-204 KRASFHIHDL
+204 KNASIHIHDL
-214 GWLSGYCAGWSLREL
+214 GWLTGYCAGWSLREL

-237 PGYLQCAPA
+237 PGFLQCAPA

-285 LDKLSYEDVKNSM
+285 VDNMSYADVKNAM

-320 TFDWTCPKD
+320 TFDWTCPED
-329 LRAQRPFVGGKQVD
+329 LKSQHPFIGKKQVD
-343 FTYGDLQNEMDMI
+343 FTYGDLQTEMDMI
-356 NKAFLEVLTEGDSLG
+356 NKAFLEVMTEGDALG

-381 NITDDFPWDHPNV
+381 NITKDFPWEHPNV
-394 KPLFECAAKYGLPNF
+394 KPLFDLAAKYGTPNF

-419 SDVRSMC
+419 TDVRSMC

-450 GSLGVITINLARL
+450 GSIGVVTINLARL
-463 GYLHKGDRE
+463 GYTHKGDRE

-478 QSLLDMARDALEIK
+478 KRLLDLARDSLEIK
-492 RRVLTKNMERGLY
+492 RRIITKNMERGLY
-505 PFTKRYLG
+505 PFTRRYLG
-513 NWNHHFSTIGV
+513 NWDHHFSTIGV
-524 NGANEMVLNF
+524 NGANEMVRNF
-534 TNGAE
+534 TNDRE
-539 NIASVFG
+539 NIATPMG
-546 KKLVLDVM
+546 KKLVLDLM
-554 DFIRDNLANYQ
+554 DFIRENLATFQ
-565 EATGNLY
+565 EQTGNLY

-581 CSYRFAKTDK
+581 CSYRFAKTDV

-601 TPDAPYYTNST
+601 THDAPYYTNST
-612 QMPVNFTDDPF
+612 QLPVNYTDDPF

-638 GTMFHLY
+638 GTMLHLY
-645 MGEPVSSGDAA
+645 MGEPVSSGAA
-656 MKIVRTIFENYK
+656 AEKIVRTIFENYK

-684 GYLAGAYD
+684 GYLPGRHEF
-692 YCPKCDAEIAANSN
+692 CPKCDAEIAANQN
-706 DGCADCHNE
+706 ADT
-715 NFDL
+715 DKVSQ

>member
-1 MQEKN
+1 MSDTNKDIEMQIAPTFICN
-6 VKKSIFSVLRLF
+6 IMSVKKRS
-18 SIYYILVSTK
+18 
-28 FKNTTYRF
+28 
-36 KGSIMAENNIAFITK
+36 
-51 QTKIVKRN
+51 
-59 GETVDFDANK
+59 GETVAFEAKKIFDAIK
-69 IYTAISKAVAAT
+69 KAAT
-81 KEMTPSQVLTITQF
+81 ATNELSDERVVQITNDVLGDLDNNFMGRTPS
-95 VLNKLDVEFTD
+95 VEE
-106 KIPTVEQVQDTVI
+106 IQDTVI
-119 QTLMDS
+119 RKLMDAHA
-125 REYKTAEA
+125 YKTAEA

-144 RDANIDAVQV
+144 RNANIDAVDV
-154 IDGYVTEADWRVK
+154 IESYVGGSNWRIK

-192 LHLYPQEIAEAH
+192 LNMFPAEIADAH
-204 KRASFHIHDL
+204 RSAAIHIHDL
-214 GWLSGYCAGWSLREL
+214 GWLTGYCAGWSLREL

-237 PGYLQCAPA
+237 PGYLQCEPA

-285 LDKLSYEDVKNSM
+285 IDNMSYADVKNAM

-329 LRAQRPFVGGKQVD
+329 LRAQRPFVGKKQVD

-356 NKAFLEVLTEGDSLG
+356 NKAFIEVMTEGDAHG

-381 NITDDFPWDHPNV
+381 NITDDFPWEHPNV
-394 KPLFECAAKYGLPNF
+394 KPLFDLAAKYGIPNF

-419 SDVRSMC
+419 TDVRSMC

-450 GSLGVITINLARL
+450 GSIGVVTMNLARL
-463 GYLHKGDRE
+463 GYRHKGDRE
-472 GLFREL
+472 GLYREL
-478 QSLLDMARDALEIK
+478 ERLMNMAREVLEIK
-492 RRVLTKNMERGLY
+492 RRVITKHMENGLY
-505 PFTKRYLG
+505 PFTRRYLG

-534 TNGAE
+534 TDGKE
-539 NIASVFG
+539 NIATPFG
-546 KKLVLDVM
+546 KKFVLDLM
-554 DFIRDNLANYQ
+554 DFMREKLANFQ
-565 EATGNLY
+565 EETGNLY

-581 CSYRFAKTDK
+581 CSYRFAKTDV

-601 TPDAPYYTNST
+601 TREAPYYTNST
-612 QMPVNFTDDPF
+612 QLPVNFTDDPF

-638 GTMFHLY
+638 GTMLHLY
-645 MGEPVSSGDAA
+645 MGEPVSSGEAA
-656 MKIVRTIFENYK
+656 QKIVRTIFENYK

-684 GYLAGAYD
+684 GYLPGRHEF
-692 YCPKCDAEIAANSN
+692 CPKCDAELGITPDTVSN
-706 DGCADCHNE
+706 EA
-715 NFDL
+715 

>member
-1 MQEKN
+1 
-6 VKKSIFSVLRLF
+6 
-18 SIYYILVSTK
+18 
-28 FKNTTYRF
+28 
-36 KGSIMAENNIAFITK
+36 MAENNIAFITK

-144 RDANIDAVQV
+144 RDANIDAVSV